1 MTTQAAQLDAFFSS
15 LKRSGSPNNWLVAPA
30 DFMVKSDEVAPVFRV
45 SVPALHRTF
54 KAIALRSDGVEVVDE
69 LANGI
74 HIVAT
79 TRLLRFKDD
88 IRALFI
94 PVTPSRSTLALYSAS
109 RVGYWDMGTNRRR
122 VRTWIAYLRNAFSS
136 EP

>member
-1 MTTQAAQLDAFFSS
+1 MTTPAAQLDAFFNS
-15 LKRSGSPNNWLVAPA
+15 LKRSASPNNWLAAPA
-30 DFMVKSDEVAPVFRV
+30 DFKVRPDEVAPVFRA

-54 KAIALRSDGVEVVDE
+54 KAIALRSDGVEVAE
-69 LANGI
+69 ESANGI
-74 HIVAT
+74 HIIAT

-94 PVTPSRSTLALYSAS
+94 PVTPYLSTLALYSAS
-109 RVGYWDMGTNRRR
+109 RVGYWDTGTNRRR
-122 VRTWIAYLRNAFSS
+122 VRTWIVHLRNAFSS